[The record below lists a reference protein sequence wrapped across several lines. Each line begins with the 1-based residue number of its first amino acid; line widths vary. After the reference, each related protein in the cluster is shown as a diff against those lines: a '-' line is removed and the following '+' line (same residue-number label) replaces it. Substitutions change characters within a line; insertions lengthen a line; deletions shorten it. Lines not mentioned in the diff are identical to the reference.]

1 MQAATV
7 GGAEHDEQLA
17 APLRRSLRQRHQRQH
32 ATFAF
37 IVRPHQEEDIFAG
50 DDEDQRPQCEAEHAQ
65 DLARDDAPR
74 RTLAL
79 RSRGEQ
85 GDATR
90 IDFAELAPEVN
101 RFLGQ
106 AAYLQLGYF
115 ETLTRLIRATTALSE
130 KESLSRAAG
139 AALTKHRGI
148 VELIAERGDDP
159 TQLMLPFR
167 ENLDAFRRKTIG
179 ARPRETLLAVYITA
193 GMLDDFY
200 LALAS
205 SYGDTGRRVAE
216 ILREDD
222 ARHEIVA
229 IIQETIESDEEWR
242 SLLSMWARR
251 LVGDTILVCRSAL
264 RPERLDV
271 DEERIEPV
279 YTELMGAHA
288 RRMDAMGLAS

>member
-1 MQAATV
+1 MVNWFRKRKPA
-7 GGAEHDEQLA
+7 
-17 APLRRSLRQRHQRQH
+17 RR
-32 ATFAF
+32 
-37 IVRPHQEEDIFAG
+37 P
-50 DDEDQRPQCEAEHAQ
+50 
-65 DLARDDAPR
+65 
-74 RTLAL
+74 LAL
-79 RSRGEQ
+79 RSRGDVT
-85 GDATR
+85 GATR
-90 IDFAELAPEVN
+90 VDFAELAPELN

-115 ETLTRLIRATTALSE
+115 ETLTRLIRATPELSE
-130 KESLSRAAG
+130 KEALSRAAG
-139 AALTKHRGI
+139 AALTKHRAI
-148 VELIAERGDDP
+148 VDLIAERGDDP

-179 ARPRETLLAVYITA
+179 GRPRETLLAVYITA

-205 SYGDTGRRVAE
+205 SYGDTGERVAD
-216 ILREDD
+216 ILSEDD
-222 ARHEIVA
+222 AGHEIVA

-264 RPERLDV
+264 RPELAAMS
-271 DEERIEPV
+271 EERVEPV

>member
-1 MQAATV
+1 MANWFWK
-7 GGAEHDEQLA
+7 
-17 APLRRSLRQRHQRQH
+17 RS
-32 ATFAF
+32 
-37 IVRPHQEEDIFAG
+37 
-50 DDEDQRPQCEAEHAQ
+50 
-65 DLARDDAPR
+65 APR
-74 RTLAL
+74 RALAL
-79 RSRGEQ
+79 RSRGDHS
-85 GDATR
+85 GATR
-90 IDFAELAPEVN
+90 VDFAELAPELD

-115 ETLTRLIRATTALSE
+115 ETLTRLIRATPELAE
-130 KESLSRAAG
+130 KETLSRSAG
-139 AALTKHRGI
+139 AALAKHRAI
-148 VELIAERGDDP
+148 VDLIAGRGDDP

-205 SYGDTGRRVAE
+205 SYGETGERVVA
-216 ILREDD
+216 ILSQDD
-222 ARHEIVA
+222 NRDDIVA
-229 IIQETIESDEEWR
+229 IIQQTIDGDEEWR

-264 RPERLDV
+264 RQSEHV
-271 DEERIEPV
+271 DMNEEKVEPV
-279 YTELMGAHA
+279 YTQLMGAHA

>member
-1 MQAATV
+1 MVNWFWKRKPQRR
-7 GGAEHDEQLA
+7 
-17 APLRRSLRQRHQRQH
+17 PLS
-32 ATFAF
+32 
-37 IVRPHQEEDIFAG
+37 
-50 DDEDQRPQCEAEHAQ
+50 
-65 DLARDDAPR
+65 
-74 RTLAL
+74 L
-79 RSRGEQ
+79 RSRGDV
-85 GDATR
+85 GDAKR
-90 IDFAELAPEVN
+90 IDFAELAPELN

-115 ETLTRLIRATTALSE
+115 ETLTRGIRGTLE
-130 KESLSRAAG
+130 LDRKEALSRAAG
-139 AALTKHRGI
+139 AALAKHRGI
-148 VELIAERGDDP
+148 VDVITERGDDP
-159 TQLMLPFR
+159 TQVMLPFR

-179 ARPRETLLAVYITA
+179 ARPEETLLAVYLTA

-205 SYGDTGRRVAE
+205 SYGETGARVAR

-242 SLLSMWARR
+242 SLLSMWGRR
-251 LVGDTILVCRSAL
+251 LVGDTLLVCRGAL
-264 RPERLDV
+264 RPERLAAD
-271 DEERIEPV
+271 DTRIEPV